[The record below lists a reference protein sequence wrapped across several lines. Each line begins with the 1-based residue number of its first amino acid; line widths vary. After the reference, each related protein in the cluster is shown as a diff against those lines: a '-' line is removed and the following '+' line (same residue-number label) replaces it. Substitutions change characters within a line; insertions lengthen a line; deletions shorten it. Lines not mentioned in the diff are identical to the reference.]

1 MHAHWPSR
9 LTLVGPI
16 FDAIQKVS
24 GAPAYE
30 DRVGADDVDGK
41 DMAYRVVAVS
51 LAGIQGLKVLK
62 PKTKSP
68 LFRASDVKAQR
79 PKAL

>member
-1 MHAHWPSR
+1 M
-9 LTLVGPI
+9 
-16 FDAIQKVS
+16 S

-51 LAGIQGLKVLK
+51 LCNILCCYAGCYVGVLHSNINK
-62 PKTKSP
+62 APKS
-68 LFRASDVKAQR
+68 RCYVS
-79 PKAL
+79 ALDPIF